1 MAECLACGR
10 EAGPNRIY
18 CNDSCLCL
26 ARNRSLHEET
36 CSDARKLAHEIH
48 NDVLAGEEEIAKAI
62 DAGFRFRELHQWQ
75 DERILRL
82 KAEARIKELLDKN
95 AVLTA
100 QVVALQGRLEN
111 SRRKP

>member
-48 NDVLAGEEEIAKAI
+48 NDALAGEDEIAKAI
-62 DAGFRFRELHQWQ
+62 DAGFRYR
-75 DERILRL
+75 
-82 KAEARIKELLDKN
+82 EARLQNRIWELVDRN
-95 AVLTA
+95 AMLTA